1 MHTLVII
8 KAIHTKNAP
17 SAIGAYS
24 QAVKA
29 GGFMYVSGQIP
40 LVPESMEIVSE
51 DFNIQVKQVLKNL
64 KAIIVDSDN
73 KLSDVVKLNVY
84 LKDLADFQSV
94 IDAMSTVFDEPYP
107 ARAAVEVSRLP
118 KDVLVEIDAIV
129 YIGD

>member
-1 MHTLVII
+1 MTKL

-40 LVPESMEIVSE
+40 LVPETMEIVSE
-51 DFNIQVKQVLKNL
+51 NFDVQVKQVLENL
-64 KAIIVDSDN
+64 KAIIVDSDS

-94 IDAMSTVFDEPYP
+94 NDAMSTVFDEPYP

>member
-1 MHTLVII
+1 MTKI

-40 LVPESMEIVSE
+40 LAPETMEIVSE
-51 DFNIQVKQVLKNL
+51 DFNVQVKQVLKNL
-64 KAIIVDSDN
+64 KAIIVDSDS

-94 IDAMSTVFDEPYP
+94 NDAMSTVFDEPYP

>member
-1 MHTLVII
+1 MIKL
-8 KAIHTKNAP
+8 KAIQTKNAP

-40 LVPESMEIVSE
+40 LVPQTMEIVSG
-51 DFNIQVKQVLKNL
+51 DFNIQVKQVLENL
-64 KAIIVDSDN
+64 KAIIVDSDS
-73 KLSDVVKLNVY
+73 KLCDVVKLNVY
-84 LKDLADFQSV
+84 LTDLTNFQSV
-94 IDAMSTVFDEPYP
+94 NDAISTVFDEPYP

-118 KDVLVEIDAIV
+118 KDVLVEIDAVV

>member
-1 MHTLVII
+1 MTKL

-40 LVPESMEIVSE
+40 LAPESMEIVSE
-51 DFNIQVKQVLKNL
+51 DFNVQVKQVLENL
-64 KAIIVDSDN
+64 KAIIVDSDS

-94 IDAMSTVFDEPYP
+94 NDAMSTVFDEPYP

>member
-1 MHTLVII
+1 MTKL

-17 SAIGAYS
+17 SAIGVYS

-40 LVPESMEIVSE
+40 LVPETMEIVSE
-51 DFNIQVKQVLKNL
+51 DFNVQVKQVLENL
-64 KAIIVDSDN
+64 KAIIVDSDS

-84 LKDLADFQSV
+84 LKDLTDFQSV
-94 IDAMSTVFDEPYP
+94 NDAMSSVFDEPYP

-118 KDVLVEIDAIV
+118 KDVLVEIDAVV

>member
-1 MHTLVII
+1 MTKL

-29 GGFMYVSGQIP
+29 GEFMYVSGQIP
-40 LVPESMEIVSE
+40 LAPETMEIVSE
-51 DFNIQVKQVLKNL
+51 DFNVQVKQVLENL
-64 KAIIVDSDN
+64 KAVIVDSDS

-84 LKDLADFQSV
+84 LKDLGDFQSV
-94 IDAMSTVFDEPYP
+94 NDAMSKVFDEPYP

-118 KDVLVEIDAIV
+118 KNVLVEIDAVV

>member
-1 MHTLVII
+1 MTKI

-40 LVPESMEIVSE
+40 LAPESMEIVSE
-51 DFNIQVKQVLKNL
+51 DFNVQVKQVLENL
-64 KAIIVDSDN
+64 KAIIVDSGS

-84 LKDLADFQSV
+84 LKDLVDFQSV
-94 IDAMSTVFDEPYP
+94 NDAMSTVFDEPYP

>member
-1 MHTLVII
+1 MTKL

-40 LVPESMEIVSE
+40 LVPETMEIVSE
-51 DFNIQVKQVLKNL
+51 DFSVQVKQVLENL
-64 KAIIVDSDN
+64 KSIIVDSGS

-94 IDAMSTVFDEPYP
+94 NDAMSTVFDEPYP

-118 KDVLVEIDAIV
+118 KDVLVEIDAVV

>member
-1 MHTLVII
+1 MTKL
-8 KAIHTKNAP
+8 KAINTKNAP
-17 SAIGAYS
+17 SAIGVYS

-40 LVPESMEIVSE
+40 LVPETMEIVSE
-51 DFNIQVKQVLKNL
+51 DFNVQIKQVLENL
-64 KAIIVDSDN
+64 KAIIVDSDS

-94 IDAMSTVFDEPYP
+94 NDAMSTVFDEPYP

-118 KDVLVEIDAIV
+118 KDVLVEIDAVV

>member
-1 MHTLVII
+1 MTKI
-8 KAIHTKNAP
+8 KSIHTKNAP

-40 LVPESMEIVSE
+40 LAPESMEIVSD
-51 DFNIQVKQVLKNL
+51 DFSVQVKQVLENL
-64 KAIIVDSDN
+64 KAIIVDSGS

-94 IDAMSTVFDEPYP
+94 NDAMSTVFDEPYP

>member
-1 MHTLVII
+1 MIKL
-8 KAIHTKNAP
+8 KAIQTKNAP

-40 LVPESMEIVSE
+40 LVPQTMEIVSE
-51 DFNIQVKQVLKNL
+51 DFNIQVKQVLENL
-64 KAIIVDSDN
+64 KAIIVDSDS
-73 KLSDVVKLNVY
+73 KLCDVVKLNVY
-84 LKDLADFQSV
+84 LTDLANFQSV
-94 IDAMSTVFDEPYP
+94 NDAISTVFDEPYP

-118 KDVLVEIDAIV
+118 KDVLVEIDAVV

>member
-1 MHTLVII
+1 MTKL
-8 KAIHTKNAP
+8 KSIHTKNAP

-40 LVPESMEIVSE
+40 LVPETMEIVSE
-51 DFNIQVKQVLKNL
+51 DFSVQVKQVLENL
-64 KAIIVDSDN
+64 KSIIVDSGS

-94 IDAMSTVFDEPYP
+94 NDAMSTVFDEPYP

-118 KDVLVEIDAIV
+118 KDVLVEIDAVV

>member
-1 MHTLVII
+1 MTKI

-40 LVPESMEIVSE
+40 LAPQSMEIVSE
-51 DFNIQVKQVLKNL
+51 DFSVQVKQVLENL
-64 KAIIVDSDN
+64 KAIIVDSGS

-94 IDAMSTVFDEPYP
+94 NDAMSTVFDEPYP

>member
-1 MHTLVII
+1 MTKI

-40 LVPESMEIVSE
+40 LVPETMEIVSE
-51 DFNIQVKQVLKNL
+51 DFNVQVKQVLENL
-64 KAIIVDSDN
+64 KAIIVDSGS
-73 KLSDVVKLNVY
+73 KLSDVFKLNVY

-94 IDAMSTVFDEPYP
+94 NYAMSTVFDEPYP

>member
-1 MHTLVII
+1 MTKL

-40 LVPESMEIVSE
+40 LAPETMEIVSE
-51 DFNIQVKQVLKNL
+51 DFSLQVKQVLENL
-64 KAIIVDSDN
+64 KAIIVDSGS

-94 IDAMSTVFDEPYP
+94 NDAMSTVFDEPYP

>member
-1 MHTLVII
+1 MIKL
-8 KAIHTKNAP
+8 KAIQTKNAP

-40 LVPESMEIVSE
+40 LVPQTMEIVSE
-51 DFNIQVKQVLKNL
+51 DFNIQVKQVLENL
-64 KAIIVDSDN
+64 KAIIVDSDS
-73 KLSDVVKLNVY
+73 KLCDVVKLNVY
-84 LKDLADFQSV
+84 LTDLTNFQSV
-94 IDAMSTVFDEPYP
+94 NDAISTVFDEPYP

-118 KDVLVEIDAIV
+118 KDVLVEIDAVV

>member
-1 MHTLVII
+1 MTKL
-8 KAIHTKNAP
+8 KAINTKNAP

-40 LVPESMEIVSE
+40 LAPESMEIVSE
-51 DFNIQVKQVLKNL
+51 DFSLQVKQVLENL
-64 KAIIVDSDN
+64 KAIIVDSGC

-94 IDAMSTVFDEPYP
+94 NDAMSTVFDEPYP

>member
-1 MHTLVII
+1 MTKI

-40 LVPESMEIVSE
+40 LAPESMEIVSD
-51 DFNIQVKQVLKNL
+51 DFSVQVKQVLENL
-64 KAIIVDSDN
+64 KAIIVDSGS

-94 IDAMSTVFDEPYP
+94 NDAMSTVFDEPYP

>member
-1 MHTLVII
+1 MTKL

-40 LVPESMEIVSE
+40 LAPESMEIVSD
-51 DFNIQVKQVLKNL
+51 DFSVQVKQVLENL
-64 KAIIVDSDN
+64 KAIIVDSGS

-94 IDAMSTVFDEPYP
+94 NDAMSTVFDEPYP

>member
-1 MHTLVII
+1 MIKL
-8 KAIHTKNAP
+8 KAIQTKNAP

-40 LVPESMEIVSE
+40 LVPQTMEIVSE
-51 DFNIQVKQVLKNL
+51 DFNIQVKQVLENL
-64 KAIIVDSDN
+64 KAIIVDSDS
-73 KLSDVVKLNVY
+73 KLCNVVKLNVY
-84 LKDLADFQSV
+84 LTDLANFQSV
-94 IDAMSTVFDEPYP
+94 NDAISTVFDEPYP

-118 KDVLVEIDAIV
+118 KDVLVEIDAVV

>member
-1 MHTLVII
+1 MTKI

-40 LVPESMEIVSE
+40 LAPESMEIVSE
-51 DFNIQVKQVLKNL
+51 DFKIQVKQVLENL
-64 KAIIVDSDN
+64 KAIIVDSDS

-94 IDAMSTVFDEPYP
+94 NDAMSTVFDEPYP

>member
-1 MHTLVII
+1 MIKL
-8 KAIHTKNAP
+8 KAIQTKNAP

-51 DFNIQVKQVLKNL
+51 DFNVQVKQVLKNL
-64 KAIIVDSDN
+64 KAIIVDSDS

-94 IDAMSTVFDEPYP
+94 NDAMSTVFDEPYP

>member
-1 MHTLVII
+1 MTKL

-17 SAIGAYS
+17 SAIGVYS

-40 LVPESMEIVSE
+40 LAPESMEIVSE
-51 DFNIQVKQVLKNL
+51 DFNVQVKQVLENL
-64 KAIIVDSDN
+64 KAIIVDSGS

-84 LKDLADFQSV
+84 LKDLVDFQSV
-94 IDAMSTVFDEPYP
+94 NDAMSTVFDEPYP

-118 KDVLVEIDAIV
+118 KDVLVEIDAVV

>member
-1 MHTLVII
+1 MTKI

-40 LVPESMEIVSE
+40 LAPESMEIVSE
-51 DFNIQVKQVLKNL
+51 DFNVQVKQVLENL
-64 KAIIVDSDN
+64 KAIIVDSGC

-94 IDAMSTVFDEPYP
+94 NDAMSTVFDEPYP

>member
-1 MHTLVII
+1 MTKL

-51 DFNIQVKQVLKNL
+51 DFSLQVKQVLENL
-64 KAIIVDSDN
+64 KAIIVDSGS

-94 IDAMSTVFDEPYP
+94 NDAMSTVFDEPYP

>member
-1 MHTLVII
+1 MTKIKVI
-8 KAIHTKNAP
+8 KTENAP

-40 LVPESMEIVSE
+40 LVPETMEIVSE
-51 DFNIQVKQVLKNL
+51 DFNVQIKQVLENL
-64 KAIIVDSDN
+64 KAIIIDSDS

-84 LKDLADFQSV
+84 LKDLSDFQSV
-94 IDAMSTVFDEPYP
+94 NDAMSTVFDEPYP

-118 KDVLVEIDAIV
+118 KDVLVEIDAVV

>member
-1 MHTLVII
+1 MTKL
-8 KAIHTKNAP
+8 KSIHTKNAP

-40 LVPESMEIVSE
+40 LAPETMEIVSE
-51 DFNIQVKQVLKNL
+51 DFSVQVKQVLENL
-64 KAIIVDSDN
+64 KAIIVDSDS

-94 IDAMSTVFDEPYP
+94 NDVMSTVFEEPYP

-118 KDVLVEIDAIV
+118 KDVLVEIDAVV

>member
-1 MHTLVII
+1 MTKL

-40 LVPESMEIVSE
+40 LVPETMEIVSE
-51 DFNIQVKQVLKNL
+51 DFNMQINQVLENL
-64 KAIIVDSDN
+64 KAIIVDSGS
-73 KLSDVVKLNVY
+73 KLNDVIKLNVY

-94 IDAMSTVFDEPYP
+94 NDVMSKVFDEPYP

>member
-1 MHTLVII
+1 MTKI

-40 LVPESMEIVSE
+40 LTPKTMEIVSE
-51 DFNIQVKQVLKNL
+51 DFNIQVKQVLENL
-64 KAIIVDSDN
+64 KAIIVDSDS
-73 KLSDVVKLNVY
+73 KLSEVVKLNVY
-84 LKDLADFQSV
+84 LKDLTDFQSV
-94 IDAMSTVFDEPYP
+94 NDAMSLVFDEPYP

-118 KDVLVEIDAIV
+118 KDVLVEIDAVV

>member
-1 MHTLVII
+1 MTKI

-40 LVPESMEIVSE
+40 LAPESMEIVSE
-51 DFNIQVKQVLKNL
+51 DFNVQVKQVLENL
-64 KAIIVDSDN
+64 KAIIVDSGS

-94 IDAMSTVFDEPYP
+94 NDAMSTVFDEPYP

-118 KDVLVEIDAIV
+118 KDVLVEIDAVV

>member
-1 MHTLVII
+1 MTKL
-8 KAIHTKNAP
+8 KSIHTKNAP

-40 LVPESMEIVSE
+40 LVPETMEIVSE
-51 DFNIQVKQVLKNL
+51 DFSVQVKQVLENL
-64 KAIIVDSDN
+64 KAIIVDSDS

-94 IDAMSTVFDEPYP
+94 NDAMSIVFDEPYP

-118 KDVLVEIDAIV
+118 KDVLVEIDAVV

>member
-1 MHTLVII
+1 MTKI
-8 KAIHTKNAP
+8 KAINTKNAP

-40 LVPESMEIVSE
+40 LAPESMEIVSE
-51 DFNIQVKQVLKNL
+51 DFSLQVKQVLENL
-64 KAIIVDSDN
+64 KAIIVDSGS

-94 IDAMSTVFDEPYP
+94 NDAMSTVFDEPYP

>member
-1 MHTLVII
+1 MTKI
-8 KAIHTKNAP
+8 KSIHTKNAP

-40 LVPESMEIVSE
+40 LAPESMEIVSE
-51 DFNIQVKQVLKNL
+51 DFNVQVKQVLENL
-64 KAIIVDSDN
+64 KAIIVDSGC

-94 IDAMSTVFDEPYP
+94 NDAMSTVFDEPYP

>member
-1 MHTLVII
+1 MTKL

-40 LVPESMEIVSE
+40 LAPESMEIVSE
-51 DFNIQVKQVLKNL
+51 DFNVQVKQVLENL
-64 KAIIVDSDN
+64 NAIIVDSGS

-94 IDAMSTVFDEPYP
+94 NDAMSTVFDEPYP

>member
-1 MHTLVII
+1 MTKI

-40 LVPESMEIVSE
+40 LAPQSMEIVSE
-51 DFNIQVKQVLKNL
+51 DFSVQVKQVLENL
-64 KAIIVDSDN
+64 KAIIVDSGS

-94 IDAMSTVFDEPYP
+94 NDAMSAVFDEPYP

>member
-1 MHTLVII
+1 MTKI

-40 LVPESMEIVSE
+40 LAPETMEIVSE
-51 DFNIQVKQVLKNL
+51 DFNVQVKQVLENL
-64 KAIIVDSDN
+64 KAIIVDSDS

-84 LKDLADFQSV
+84 LKNLADFQSV
-94 IDAMSTVFDEPYP
+94 NDVMSTVFDEPYP

-118 KDVLVEIDAIV
+118 KDVLVEIDAVV

>member
-1 MHTLVII
+1 MTKL

-40 LVPESMEIVSE
+40 LVPETMEIVSE
-51 DFNIQVKQVLKNL
+51 DFNMQIKQVLENL
-64 KAIIVDSDN
+64 KGIIVDSGS
-73 KLSDVVKLNVY
+73 KLSDVIKLNVY

-94 IDAMSTVFDEPYP
+94 NDAMSTVFDEPYP

-118 KDVLVEIDAIV
+118 KDVLVEIDAVV